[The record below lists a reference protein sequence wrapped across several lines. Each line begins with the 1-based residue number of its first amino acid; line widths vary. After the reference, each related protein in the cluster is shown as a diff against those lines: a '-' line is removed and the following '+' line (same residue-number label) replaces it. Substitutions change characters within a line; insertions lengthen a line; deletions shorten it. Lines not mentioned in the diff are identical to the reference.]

1 VLFDGIPA
9 SLLATVDGQV
19 NAIVPYEVAGRS
31 HVEMY
36 LIYQG
41 SVSAPFLVPVR
52 RASPALFTMNAS
64 GTGQGAILN
73 QNMSVNS
80 FLNPAMRGSIVSLYG
95 TGLGELTGDAET
107 GALVGDELP
116 RVSQPIKVYV
126 GGVIAELLYA
136 GGSPG
141 LVNSVTQLNVRIP
154 PNARSGTAVPVSVA
168 AGDELSNGLVTL
180 AIQ

>member
-1 VLFDGIPA
+1 
-9 SLLATVDGQV
+9 
-19 NAIVPYEVAGRS
+19 
-31 HVEMY
+31 
-36 LIYQG
+36 
-41 SVSAPFLVPVR
+41 
-52 RASPALFTMNAS
+52 
-64 GTGQGAILN
+64 
-73 QNMSVNS
+73 
-80 FLNPAMRGSIVSLYG
+80 LYA

-107 GALVGDELP
+107 GALVGHELP

-141 LVNSVTQLNVRIP
+141 LVNSVIQLNVRIP